1 MAKKI
6 QNAGDA
12 RPQSHD
18 AMTIDASKPMRE
30 TVSPDGY
37 TLKVEPSSNP
47 ETRTYNAV
55 DAS

>member
-1 MAKKI
+1 MAKI

-18 AMTIDASKPMRE
+18 AMTVDASKPVKE

-37 TLKVEPSSNP
+37 SLKVEPSSIVEP
-47 ETRTYNAV
+47 RTWNVV
-55 DAS
+55 DAK